1 MPGFSNPA
9 GFCNGHASEAQ
20 RNLEITIIIIITR
33 HDFLALLL
41 KMENAK
47 HWQDRNL
54 DISIAPIAQV
64 AVTIVNT
71 AAMLKQYLQASKVK
85 SGSSSRFIGSDRYS
99 RFFQF

>member
-9 GFCNGHASEAQ
+9 ALCNGHASEAQ

-54 DISIAPIAQV
+54 EISIAPILPSRSNHRKHRRYV
-64 AVTIVNT
+64 KTIST
-71 AAMLKQYLQASKVK
+71 GK
-85 SGSSSRFIGSDRYS
+85 
-99 RFFQF
+99 